1 MKDSHVI
8 VTESRIRRCEQ
19 ASIQCARGNLELIE
33 SELVNGQFGIHG
45 DSTIL
50 IARKNAIRDHQ
61 FGIGGSY
68 VQAEISENTFYGD
81 AGGIDIQVLTDEI
94 QILDN
99 KFHRCGTS
107 ITLGVHDV
115 SVLVQGNKIKDRHA
129 RSFHFRGGGT
139 AILKRNYLRDG
150 DYGIYVE
157 GEPNNRVIV
166 VGSIN
171 DPSDPDTNT
180 MRYMRHSNVY
190 PYDYVLQ
197 RN

>member
-1 MKDSHVI
+1 
-8 VTESRIRRCEQ
+8 
-19 ASIQCARGNLELIE
+19 LIE

-45 DSTIL
+45 DSTVL

-129 RSFHFRGGGT
+129 RSFHFRGSGT

-150 DYGIYVE
+150 DYGI
-157 GEPNNRVIV
+157 
-166 VGSIN
+166 
-171 DPSDPDTNT
+171 
-180 MRYMRHSNVY
+180 
-190 PYDYVLQ
+190 
-197 RN
+197 